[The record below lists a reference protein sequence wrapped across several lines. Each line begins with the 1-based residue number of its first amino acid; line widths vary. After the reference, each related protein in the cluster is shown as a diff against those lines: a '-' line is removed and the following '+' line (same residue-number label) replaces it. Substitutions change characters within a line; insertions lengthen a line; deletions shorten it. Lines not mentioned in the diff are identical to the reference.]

1 MTQQEA
7 NKLMIERFKH
17 FMKKAQNADSAEDS
31 IRFTDAAHKLYI
43 TLSSAGAFQDMPQEF
58 LGN

>member
-7 NKLMIERFKH
+7 NRLMIERFKH
-17 FMKKAQNADSAEDS
+17 FMEKAQNADSEEDS

-43 TLSSAGAFQDMPQEF
+43 TLPSADAFQDMPQEF